1 MRISDWSSDVC
12 SSDLSAVAPPLAE
25 PYDSPWPKPKKP
37 YVVPRELS
45 HADILATIDDFVAS
59 ARRAQDAGLDGVE
72 IHAASGYLPMQFL
85 STNANLRTDQWGG
98 SIERRSAFLLAIVDA
113 IAAATSPGFVS
124 VKLSPGW
131 GFNQVDDTD
140 PMATFH

>member
-1 MRISDWSSDVC
+1 MIRRPPRSTRTYTLFPYTTLFRSD
-12 SSDLSAVAPPLAE
+12 

-59 ARRAQDAGLDGVE
+59 ARRAQDAGLDGAE

-98 SIERRSAFLLAIVDA
+98 SIERRSAFLLEIVDA
-113 IAAATSPGFVS
+113 KIGRGACRER
-124 VKLSPGW
+124 GW
-131 GFNQVDDTD
+131 K
-140 PMATFH
+140 